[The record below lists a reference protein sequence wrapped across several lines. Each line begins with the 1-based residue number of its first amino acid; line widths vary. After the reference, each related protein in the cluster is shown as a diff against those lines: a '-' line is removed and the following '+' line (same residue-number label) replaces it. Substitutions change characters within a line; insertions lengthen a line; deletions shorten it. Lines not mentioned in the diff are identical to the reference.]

1 MFERMPWDEY
11 RDTGEPDEREQL
23 ACKDDGAEVC
33 SCPESL
39 ALRAE
44 LATVTA
50 ERDYLRGMAS
60 PDDLRLMRQELARG
74 WLPESEQTDFDKVP
88 G

>member
-1 MFERMPWDEY
+1 MRLSAQK
-11 RDTGEPDEREQL
+11 R
-23 ACKDDGAEVC
+23 AEANKVDRC

-44 LATVTA
+44 LTTVTA

-60 PDDLRLMRQELARG
+60 PDDLRVMRQELARG
-74 WLPESEQTDFDKVP
+74 WLSESEQTDFTEVL
-88 G
+88 GE